1 MDIVGIHEFGDEGY
15 EFFNNLAETEMLEIF
30 DIPLVQKLI
39 LFKWPIIKDSI
50 MNWLFYPFL
59 GSLAS
64 TVYYTTFIFHKEVN
78 NGNSSWIMNTAILE
92 SIFVFSLY
100 FLGLEL
106 LQVKSDGLGYF
117 TSIWNLIDIVP
128 PIL

>member
-1 MDIVGIHEFGDEGY
+1 M
-15 EFFNNLAETEMLEIF
+15 
-30 DIPLVQKLI
+30 
-39 LFKWPIIKDSI
+39 S
-50 MNWLFYPFL
+50 WLFYPFL

-78 NGNSSWIMNTAILE
+78 NESSSWIINTAILE